1 MACQPKLTSE
11 DSVREGFG
19 FEAREWPA
27 VAPGFRRAMVG
38 NLRENSERRLA
49 GWTGLEPAA
58 SGVTGANADCDS
70 RHDLRICSVSCEIS
84 VRGRRRTTRSD
95 TVLRGEVA
103 HLPAQCAIR
112 LSRCDQGRRGR
123 TCRKAATERES
134 ARGSGHGI
142 VGESG
147 GVTPKCAKGQSCP
160 SHLESPTWLN
170 AAGSSALLAR
180 LPPLGVAIRNRRDD
194 GTQQLIYRLG

>member
-70 RHDLRICSVSCEIS
+70 RHDLRICSVSCEICRS
-84 VRGRRRTTRSD
+84 EAVVERHGPTRFCEEKWHTYRHSARFACHGV
-95 TVLRGEVA
+95 TKAAEAVLAEKLRLNVKAREEVA
-103 HLPAQCAIR
+103 
-112 LSRCDQGRRGR
+112 
-123 TCRKAATERES
+123 TE
-134 ARGSGHGI
+134 
-142 VGESG
+142 
-147 GVTPKCAKGQSCP
+147 
-160 SHLESPTWLN
+160 
-170 AAGSSALLAR
+170 LLASLGASLR
-180 LPPLGVAIRNRRDD
+180 SVPRANRALVTSRAPPG
-194 GTQQLIYRLG
+194 